1 MLTSP
6 SHKPKRTIPLTAVA
20 QQRRDIEAE
29 AKAEAK
35 AEEANAEAEK
45 QTTNES
51 NYFEKL
57 KVERAAR
64 EPFNG
69 KASAAATMLDPK
81 KHLSVCS
88 LIAPLPVLALFMNLA
103 TTEQNSR
110 CLPVYLNQPEVNNR
124 KIKVENVYDRSKA
137 ETATTKRDT
146 KDFGT
151 IETAWNHSGLT
162 MSAGKAVVSFYE
174 VHSDGL
180 TPGMQQAELKPCLDS
195 YDENTIL
202 VGRPYAAKLRLES
215 SKALF
220 FFFTDIK
227 AEDAFKDDFSAE
239 DRDDDSLAY
248 RLVCTTMEVISSRF
262 DGLNSDSNWFELY
275 TFLRQRMSFH
285 LRERGSDVNSKQES
299 ILSQLPLV
307 PETEVV
313 TRKLCWLLVNAITPI
328 RNAILD
334 GQRRLAGVIYAI
346 LNRLPETSIKEL
358 LDSLDP
364 LKSKE
369 SLLVTPN
376 NPDWN
381 IVSDWVS
388 IDAVRP
394 SVAEQS
400 EDVFLGSIEM
410 SILTRYSETIQMD
423 NTSARER
430 TFPDSF
436 RSLLKSLETNPSYR
450 STLLV
455 PGELYWRPKKKGDK
469 SPASWPKNDDLK
481 NRQAHNN
488 LWDFVVSRLYTET
501 AESVRSMIVSASES
515 ISKTNTEFSD
525 NADSFVKVNREGLD
539 NDKIKGVSFKKD
551 PLSVRVDINSIA
563 KLVCD
568 FVGGVKSM
576 IHLVNLLTLKT
587 GNEVPGLMDKQTP
600 LTNLNGQVP
609 GAPDGAFIVTV
620 SVVCMFSAKKFGYG
634 YLNFLSK

>member
-1 MLTSP
+1 M
-6 SHKPKRTIPLTAVA
+6 
-20 QQRRDIEAE
+20 Q
-29 AKAEAK
+29 
-35 AEEANAEAEK
+35 K
-45 QTTNES
+45 QKKNNES

-69 KASAAATMLDPK
+69 IASAAATMLDPK

-88 LIAPLPVLALFMNLA
+88 LISPLPVLALFMNLA

-239 DRDDDSLAY
+239 DRDNDSLAN

-285 LRERGSDVNSKQES
+285 LRERGSDINSKQES

-381 IVSDWVS
+381 IV
-388 IDAVRP
+388 
-394 SVAEQS
+394 
-400 EDVFLGSIEM
+400 G
-410 SILTRYSETIQMD
+410 
-423 NTSARER
+423 
-430 TFPDSF
+430 
-436 RSLLKSLETNPSYR
+436 
-450 STLLV
+450 
-455 PGELYWRPKKKGDK
+455 
-469 SPASWPKNDDLK
+469 
-481 NRQAHNN
+481 
-488 LWDFVVSRLYTET
+488 
-501 AESVRSMIVSASES
+501 
-515 ISKTNTEFSD
+515 
-525 NADSFVKVNREGLD
+525 
-539 NDKIKGVSFKKD
+539 
-551 PLSVRVDINSIA
+551 
-563 KLVCD
+563 C
-568 FVGGVKSM
+568 
-576 IHLVNLLTLKT
+576 
-587 GNEVPGLMDKQTP
+587 
-600 LTNLNGQVP
+600 
-609 GAPDGAFIVTV
+609 
-620 SVVCMFSAKKFGYG
+620 
-634 YLNFLSK
+634 